1 MSVLLFPGQGSQ
13 FVGMGKELYDS
24 DDQSKAYFEQAN
36 EILGFRI
43 SDIMFEGS
51 DDDLKKT
58 SVTQP
63 AVFLNA
69 YVTYKSKE
77 KDISSV
83 AVAGHSLGEFTAL
96 IANGV
101 LSFEDGLRLVY
112 QRAAAMQKACNDT
125 KGTMAAILGLD
136 DPVVEDLCNQVDGT
150 VVPANYNCPGQLVV
164 SGELGAVEKLV
175 EIAKE
180 AGAHRALVLPVDGAF
195 HSPLMSS
202 AKDSLQNAI
211 METTFNK
218 PAVPV
223 YQNFTGKAESDPQ
236 QIREN
241 LVNQL
246 TGSVKWTQ
254 TMKSMVADGHKSYIE
269 FGAKV
274 LSGFIRRFDRS
285 LAVELY

>member
-24 DDQSKAYFEQAN
+24 NDQSKTFFEQAN

-43 SDIMFEGS
+43 SDIMFGGS
-51 DDDLKKT
+51 EDDLKKT

-69 YVTYKSKE
+69 YVSYKSRE
-77 KDISSV
+77 KDISAN

-136 DPVVEDLCNQVDGT
+136 DPVVEDLCNKTDGI

-164 SGELGAVEKLV
+164 SGELSAVENLV
-175 EIAKE
+175 ENAKE
-180 AGAHRALVLPVDGAF
+180 AGARRALVLPVDGAF

-202 AKDSLQNAI
+202 AKDSLQKAI
-211 METTFNK
+211 METTFNR
-218 PAVPV
+218 PSVPI
-223 YQNFTGKAESDPQ
+223 YQNFTGKAEDDPQ

-254 TMKSMVADGHKSYIE
+254 TMQNMLADGHKSYIE

-274 LSGFIRRFDRS
+274 LSGFIRRFDRT
-285 LAVELY
+285 LEVQQY

>member
-180 AGAHRALVLPVDGAF
+180 AGARRALVLPVDGAF

>member
-180 AGAHRALVLPVDGAF
+180 AGARRALVLPVDGAF

-202 AKDSLQNAI
+202 AKDSLQKAI

>member
-180 AGAHRALVLPVDGAF
+180 AGARRALVLPVDGAF

-218 PAVPV
+218 PVVPV

>member
-180 AGAHRALVLPVDGAF
+180 AGARRALVLPVDGAF

-223 YQNFTGKAESDPQ
+223 YQNFTGKVESDPQ